1 MDKIL
6 AVCLNPTFQRTMV
19 FDNFLVGEVNRSANY
34 RLDASGK
41 GVNVARVVAQLEGKA
56 IHLTH
61 LGSNRIN
68 EFIELL
74 EGDGIELYWS
84 DSQSTI
90 RTCTTIY
97 NLADRTTTE
106 LVEEPEA
113 VHPSTEKLIVEQFH
127 KALAESATM
136 VISGTRSPGY
146 SPDLYSNF
154 VKIAKEEG
162 KRVILDIKGE
172 DLTDS
177 LPYGVDFIKPNLS
190 EFAAT
195 FMEGLTVLEQE
206 DSQEIKDKV
215 VAKMDEL
222 YQSYGCSIM
231 LTRGAFDVWLYA
243 EGTFHELPVEQVK
256 PLNTIGCGDATTAGI
271 AFGLTKGESLMESV
285 KIGLAAGAA
294 NAQTLRPGSII

>member
-41 GVNVARVVAQLEGKA
+41 GVNVARIVAQLGGKA

-68 EFIELL
+68 EFIEMLK
-74 EGDGIELYWS
+74 DDNIELYWS
-84 DSQSTI
+84 DSKSKI

-136 VISGTRSPGY
+136 TISGTRSPGY
-146 SPDLYSNF
+146 SPTLYSDF
-154 VKIAKEEG
+154 VKIAKEQG
-162 KRVILDIKGE
+162 RGF
-172 DLTDS
+172 S
-177 LPYGVDFIKPNLS
+177 S
-190 EFAAT
+190 
-195 FMEGLTVLEQE
+195 
-206 DSQEIKDKV
+206 
-215 VAKMDEL
+215 
-222 YQSYGCSIM
+222 M
-231 LTRGAFDVWLYA
+231 LRG
-243 EGTFHELPVEQVK
+243 
-256 PLNTIGCGDATTAGI
+256 TT
-271 AFGLTKGESLMESV
+271 
-285 KIGLAAGAA
+285 
-294 NAQTLRPGSII
+294 

>member
-1 MDKIL
+1 MDKVL

-41 GVNVARVVAQLEGKA
+41 GVNVARVVSQLGGRA

-97 NLADRTTTE
+97 NLADRITTE

-146 SPDLYSNF
+146 SPSLYSDF
-154 VKIAKEEG
+154 VKIAKEAG

-222 YQSYGCSIM
+222 YRRYGCSIM

-271 AFGLTKGESLMESV
+271 AYGLTKGENLMESV

>member
-41 GVNVARVVAQLEGKA
+41 GVNVARVVAQLGGKA

-243 EGTFHELPVEQVK
+243 EGTFHELPVEQVE